1 MDAGDTVIITDTIAG
16 ITYDEK
22 NDRSIFEFDTDQ
34 GTAYWPFDG
43 DLLDQFSA
51 GDPVTFE
58 FSVVN
63 KYAAGEFTFET
74 VDYFKNAE
82 YKLIVT
88 GVSLDIDD
96 YLVCG

>member
-1 MDAGDTVIITDTIAG
+1 MAG

-63 KYAAGEFTFET
+63 EYAAGEFTFET

-82 YKLIVT
+82 YKLIHT